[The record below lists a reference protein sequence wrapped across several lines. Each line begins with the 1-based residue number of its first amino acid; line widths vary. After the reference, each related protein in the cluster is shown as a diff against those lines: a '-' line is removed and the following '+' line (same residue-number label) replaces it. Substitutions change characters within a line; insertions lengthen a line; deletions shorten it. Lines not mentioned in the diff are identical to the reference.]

1 MRIGGVWC
9 IFVVFLFFLFFFFK
23 QKTAYEVLTCDWSS
37 DVCSSDLAV
46 MPILDEA
53 LNQNKNIEYIILSY
67 ISPIKGEFVDF
78 TTTNTANM
86 LS

>member
-1 MRIGGVWC
+1 
-9 IFVVFLFFLFFFFK
+9 
-23 QKTAYEVLTCDWSS
+23 
-37 DVCSSDLAV
+37 
-46 MPILDEA
+46 MPILDET

-67 ISPIKGEFVDF
+67 ISPMKGEFIDF